1 MIFSVER
8 NKLCEAVSNLSRVVS
23 SKTAIPVL
31 EGILISAEEGKI
43 CLSSYNLETGLSKEI
58 EATVEEKGSIVISAK
73 FFNSVLHSM
82 NGELVTVTVDERMMC
97 NIKSGSAVFDVMGM
111 AAVDFPEIPT
121 IAESKKIN
129 ITAGI
134 LKDMV
139 RQTIFAVAPV
149 EGTRPI
155 LTGINFEIA
164 DGYLKLIAI
173 DGFRLAIRKEKVNI
187 DETLNFVISGRAVAE
202 AMKIVNDEEQEIAI
216 FIGRRH
222 ICFEI
227 EGYSFISRLL
237 DGEFIDYKKTIPEQ
251 YSQTMKV
258 NTRDIV
264 EIIERISLIISDN
277 FTTPVRCIVKENETV
292 FSCVTS
298 VGRATETAGIMLQGQ
313 PFEIGLNSKYLLEA
327 LRASDYETVNICFNG
342 GSAAVVIKPDDD
354 SFTYMIMPMRLR

>member
-1 MIFSVER
+1 MKFTVER
-8 NKLCEAVSNLSRVVS
+8 AKLLEAVSKLQSVVG
-23 SKTAIPVL
+23 SKTAMPVL
-31 EGILISAEEGKI
+31 EGILISAEQGKI
-43 CLSSYNLETGLSKEI
+43 TLIAYNLEMGMKKEI
-58 EATVEEKGSIVISAK
+58 YAKTDEAGDIVIGAR
-73 FFNSVLHSM
+73 LLADILRRM
-82 NGELVTVTVDERMMC
+82 NGVQVEISADDRLNC
-97 NIKSGSAVFDVMGM
+97 NIKSGEATFDIMGM
-111 AAVDFPEIPT
+111 SASDFPEMPSVADT
-121 IAESKKIN
+121 NGFKVNSAVLAETVK
-129 ITAGI
+129 G
-134 LKDMV
+134 
-139 RQTIFAVAPV
+139 TIFATAQN
-149 EGTRPI
+149 EGAKPI

>member
-1 MIFSVER
+1 M
-8 NKLCEAVSNLSRVVS
+8 L
-23 SKTAIPVL
+23 
-31 EGILISAEEGKI
+31 
-43 CLSSYNLETGLSKEI
+43 
-58 EATVEEKGSIVISAK
+58 
-73 FFNSVLHSM
+73 
-82 NGELVTVTVDERMMC
+82 
-97 NIKSGSAVFDVMGM
+97 
-111 AAVDFPEIPT
+111 
-121 IAESKKIN
+121 
-129 ITAGI
+129 
-134 LKDMV
+134 
-139 RQTIFAVAPV
+139 
-149 EGTRPI
+149 
-155 LTGINFEIA
+155 NF
-164 DGYLKLIAI
+164 K
-173 DGFRLAIRKEKVNI
+173 KEKVNI

-313 PFEIGLNSKYLLEA
+313 PFEIGLNSKY
-327 LRASDYETVNICFNG
+327 
-342 GSAAVVIKPDDD
+342 
-354 SFTYMIMPMRLR
+354 